1 MHLTVLAVG
10 TRCPGWVREAWDDYA
25 RRLTSRLPVKLNEIE
40 PGRRGKGIASERAM
54 GEEGK
59 RILAALRDDTHLVM
73 LDERGKERTSVGL
86 SEWLGDRMRDG
97 RELAFA
103 IGGPDGFAPEVR
115 ARAQETWALSKLTL
129 PHALVRVLLIE
140 QLYRAVTLQDGHPYH
155 RE

>member
-1 MHLTVLAVG
+1 VG
-10 TRCPGWVREAWDDYA
+10 AGSLRGLREAYEDYA
-25 RRLTSRLPVKLNEIE
+25 RRLKSRLPVKLTEIE
-40 PGRRGKGIASERAM
+40 PGRRGKGIASDRAM
-54 GEEGK
+54 SEEGK
-59 RILAALRDDTHLVM
+59 RILAALRDDTYLVM
-73 LDERGKERTSVGL
+73 LDERGKERTSIGV
-86 SEWLGDRMRDG
+86 SEWLGERMRDG

-115 ARAQETWALSKLTL
+115 TRAQETWSLSRLTL